1 MAFAVITIE
10 AQTQESSALR
20 LVQTIALPE
29 VEGRIDHMAV
39 DITSRRLFIAA
50 LENNSVEIVDLNA
63 SKHFKSIPGLHE
75 PQGISFIPEF
85 NKLLVANGKT
95 GACDILDG
103 SSFDRIKSVKF
114 SDDADNI
121 RYDASGQ
128 HVYVGYG
135 KGGLGII
142 DAKNGNHVG
151 DVRLDA

>member
-1 MAFAVITIE
+1 MTIFLNVLLMAFAVITIE

-75 PQGISFIPEF
+75 PQG
-85 NKLLVANGKT
+85 NKFH
-95 GACDILDG
+95 
-103 SSFDRIKSVKF
+103 S
-114 SDDADNI
+114 
-121 RYDASGQ
+121 
-128 HVYVGYG
+128 
-135 KGGLGII
+135 
-142 DAKNGNHVG
+142 
-151 DVRLDA
+151 